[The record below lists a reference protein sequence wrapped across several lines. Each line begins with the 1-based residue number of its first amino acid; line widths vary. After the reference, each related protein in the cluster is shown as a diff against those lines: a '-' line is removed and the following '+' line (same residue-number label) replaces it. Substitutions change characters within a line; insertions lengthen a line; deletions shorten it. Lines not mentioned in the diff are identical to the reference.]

1 MVIFFSEQDFLSGKN
16 GPIAICCAVE
26 RLNATLFKVER
37 LNASLLKD
45 FIIST
50 NKLFHY
56 ICGLFF

>member
-37 LNASLLKD
+37 LNASLFMGLKVEGLR
-45 FIIST
+45 FNAS
-50 NKLFHY
+50 LFK
-56 ICGLFF
+56 G